1 VGKSVQDCVTLMCE
15 LARILLALALLVLN
29 VLLFVGSHWSGLCLE
44 YSHSKCVDELCA
56 CACNDQ

>member
-1 VGKSVQDCVTLMCE
+1 MQDCVTLMCE